1 MSQRSSAEFFFDPVC
16 PWAWMA
22 SRWMRHVEQVRDVDV
37 TWTQMSLAALNED
50 QDLAADYRE
59 LMQTARRYGR
69 VVAAAIREGGDGVA
83 LPLYEALG
91 RRIHV
96 EERRDDVEAVC
107 REALTEAGLPA
118 SLADAAQDESLDAVL
133 RERRDRV
140 VDLVGADVGTPTI
153 SVDGVAFFGPVVTPA
168 PEGEAAGRLWDGCV
182 LLAGTDGFYEL
193 KRTRDRGPII
203 TA

>member
-22 SRWMRHVEQVRDVDV
+22 SRWMRHVEQVREVDV

-50 QDLAADYRE
+50 QDLPADHGE

-107 REALTEAGLPA
+107 RL
-118 SLADAAQDESLDAVL
+118 SL
-133 RERRDRV
+133 
-140 VDLVGADVGTPTI
+140 I
-153 SVDGVAFFGPVVTPA
+153 H
-168 PEGEAAGRLWDGCV
+168 
-182 LLAGTDGFYEL
+182 
-193 KRTRDRGPII
+193 I
-203 TA
+203 